1 MEAKFL
7 FWPCASIAPGLR
19 SRVGRGDEKS
29 TIENDLKRN
38 WVTEHAEITNERRN
52 RKGMGNEERLGGKI
66 GRRAKGNRR
75 RIAKESDCRQ
85 KRGETKARMLA
96 F

>member
-7 FWPCASIAPGLR
+7 FRPCASIAPSLE
-19 SRVGRGDEKS
+19 SRVGRGHEKS
-29 TIENDLKRN
+29 TIENDQKRNGLLNMPRLRTMEELKRN
-38 WVTEHAEITNERRN
+38 
-52 RKGMGNEERLGGKI
+52 GNEERLGGEI
-66 GRRAKGNRR
+66 GRRAKGDRR
-75 RIAKESDCRQ
+75 RIAKESDWRQ